1 MANYKNIPVD
11 DETYEWVQELCEA
24 YEMGKRSQGAMVRK
38 LAKAEREKLMAV
50 KLLPVKSVAAKKMGE
65 KNRHLLLKTKA

>member
-11 DETYEWVQELCEA
+11 DETYEWVLELCEA

-38 LAKAEREKLMAV
+38 LAKAEHEKLAAV
-50 KLLPVKSVAAKKMGE
+50 KLLPKAAKKVDVE
-65 KNRHLLLKTKA
+65 QTKKQGA